1 MATLYE
7 QTEYR
12 GHHIRI
18 YYDSDPESPRDW
30 DNLGTFYTAHR
41 NYKPEEDFNKHFEC
55 SEVFASEGVFCKSFL
70 KKYIALPLY
79 LYDHSGLAI
88 SSGPFLCKWDSCLIG
103 MVATSIE
110 KVKREY
116 GWKIL
121 SRARRKRIE
130 QCLQQEIVT
139 YNEYL
144 HGEVYGYQITP
155 IDNEE
160 YIIESCWGFYGDDGL
175 SFIREECPVLVDLY
189 ISQQEKQEREELL
202 RTLGPELPFPEIT
215 VSAI

>member
-18 YYDSDPESPRDW
+18 YYDSTQESPRDW

-41 NYKPEEDFNKHFEC
+41 NHKPEEDFNKHFEY
-55 SEVFASEGVFCKSFL
+55 SEVFASEGVFCKCFL
-70 KKYIALPLY
+70 KKYIALPIY
-79 LYDHSGLAI
+79 LYDHSGYAI
-88 SSGPFLCKWDSCLIG
+88 SSVPFSCKWDSCLFG

-121 SRARRKRIE
+121 TSARRKSIE
-130 QCLQQEIVT
+130 QCLQQEIDT
-139 YNEYL
+139 YNKYL
-144 HGEVYGYQITP
+144 QGEVYGYQIV
-155 IDNEE
+155 DNEE
-160 YIIESCWGFYGDDGL
+160 DVIESCWGFYGDDGL
-175 SFIREECPVLVDLY
+175 DEIREECPVLVDFH
-189 ISQQEKQEREELL
+189 ICQQEEQEREELL
-202 RTLGPELPFPEIT
+202 RTLGPELPFPELA
-215 VSAI
+215 VSVI